1 VTQQPR
7 PETPLE
13 RAQREFLMART
24 PYARRKAL
32 KRLEELK
39 AQERRTC

>member
-1 VTQQPR
+1 MK
-7 PETPLE
+7 PERRETEYE

-24 PYARRKAL
+24 HMARRKAF

-39 AQERRTC
+39 RRGHRPC